1 MSDVPDCIGRCQVDE
16 DLQLMD
22 SFVPHRLL
30 CLRLDDRKMA
40 AMAFHEH
47 KASLVQLDQLEEMGS
62 MTMWV
67 ETAAMA
73 FEDSKAGCEESR
85 LPIDTVTVNTYPHRE
100 LSISALSRVQK
111 MFGRAQFVLSWDPIV
126 YVACSLAAYFTVSRT
141 AIRC

>member
-22 SFVPHRLL
+22 SFVPRRLL
-30 CLRLDDRKMA
+30 CLRLDVRKMA

-47 KASLVQLDQLEEMGS
+47 KVSLVQLDQLEEVGS

-73 FEDSKAGCEESR
+73 FEDSKAGCEE
-85 LPIDTVTVNTYPHRE
+85 
-100 LSISALSRVQK
+100 
-111 MFGRAQFVLSWDPIV
+111 
-126 YVACSLAAYFTVSRT
+126 
-141 AIRC
+141 